1 MNKFHTQFSLPPKP
15 ASPHGGVSLVDASAL
30 GDTDINTIV
39 KRFNAGDN
47 SVVRTT
53 GFFADVSDAGSLA
66 DAMERVRKAH
76 EEFEALPSA
85 VRDRFGNDPHALLE
99 FIADSS
105 NDDEAVRL
113 GLKVRS
119 VKEKTLEEKIVDG
132 VTSALKEVEA
142 APSTPKVVPAN
153 T

>member
-1 MNKFHTQFSLPPKP
+1 MNDFHTLYSPPPKF
-15 ASPHGGVSLVDASAL
+15 ASPHGGTSLVDASAL

-53 GFFADVSDAGSLA
+53 GFFADVSDAGTLA
-66 DAMERVRKAH
+66 DAMERVRMAH
-76 EEFEALPSA
+76 EEFEALPSS
-85 VRDRFGNDPHALLE
+85 VRDRFGNDPRALLE
-99 FIADSS
+99 FLADSS

-119 VKEKTLEEKIVDG
+119 VKERTLEEQIVDG

-142 APSTPKVVPAN
+142 ASSTPKVVPPN